1 MYETNIIMELIPKR
15 VKSESILPEEIWA
28 NILEYLPFASIYEF
42 GQTNKFNRERL
53 FLKHSIRILNA
64 QVEKNV
70 TKVLRRIARQSH
82 GSIVQERF
90 LAMNFQALRQFIPFY
105 TRSYLTGSLL
115 WSTLLGVDWDEDN
128 QDIDIIGEVMP
139 EVIENSLLP
148 GARDPTVLKILSR
161 SSSSKLQTK
170 TKAFLSS
177 SRVTPDVYFSSSI
190 LTDRSNFNHSVIKWY
205 DYCACSLDRTIC
217 DFLVC
222 LPGTLENRVSDFDL
236 YGCMSTFDGKV
247 LRVTFPQ
254 DTLRGR
260 TRINRTYKEVA
271 GLPNRSSHDRI
282 KKYAKRGVKFISPPI
297 HPESG
302 LIPTCL
308 KAENIAYD

>member
-1 MYETNIIMELIPKR
+1 MYETNIIMEVTSKK
-15 VKSESILPEEIWA
+15 VKSEIILPEEIWV
-28 NILEYLPFASIYEF
+28 NVLEYLPFASIYEL
-42 GQTNKFNRERL
+42 GQTNKFYRERL
-53 FLKHSIRILNA
+53 FLKHGIRILNS

-70 TKVLRRIARQSH
+70 AKVLRRIARQSH
-82 GSIVQERF
+82 GSIVRESF
-90 LAMNFQALRQFIPFY
+90 YGMNLQDLRQFVPFY

-115 WSTLLGVDWDEDN
+115 WSTLLGVDWDEGN

-139 EVIENSLLP
+139 EVVESSLLP
-148 GARDPTVLKILSR
+148 GARNPTVLNILTPA
-161 SSSSKLQTK
+161 SSSKLQAK
-170 TKAFLSS
+170 AKAFMSS
-177 SRVTPDVYFSSSI
+177 SRVTPEVYFSCS
-190 LTDRSNFNHSVIKWY
+190 TDRTYFNHSVIRWY
-205 DYCACSLDRTIC
+205 DRCACSMDRTIC

-247 LRVTFPQ
+247 LRVAFPQ

-260 TRINRTYKEVA
+260 TRINRTYREVA
-271 GLPNRSSHDRI
+271 GSTDRSSYDRI
-282 KKYAKRGVKFISPPI
+282 KNYAKRGIKFISPPL

-302 LIPTCL
+302 LIPKCL